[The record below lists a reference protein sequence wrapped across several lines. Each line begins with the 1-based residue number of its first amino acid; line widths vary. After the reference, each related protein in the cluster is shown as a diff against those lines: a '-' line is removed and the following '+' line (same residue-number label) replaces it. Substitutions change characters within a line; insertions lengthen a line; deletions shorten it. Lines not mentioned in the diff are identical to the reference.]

1 MNFEKGIL
9 LKKNKTLENMN
20 FAKLDFETKITILYL
35 R

>member
-20 FAKLDFETKITILYL
+20 FAKLNLEKKLQF
-35 R
+35 